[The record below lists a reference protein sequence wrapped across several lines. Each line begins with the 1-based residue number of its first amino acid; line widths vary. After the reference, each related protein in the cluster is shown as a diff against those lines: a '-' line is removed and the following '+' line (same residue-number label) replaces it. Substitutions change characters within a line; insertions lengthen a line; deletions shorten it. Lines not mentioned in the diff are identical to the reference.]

1 MKNERMKKRGLNPNA
16 ENRLRDA
23 VVGNR
28 PTPFGYLEYL
38 AERDEIMRHKWLE
51 SEKVGHDI
59 GSDRAMKSWVQCHR
73 SGWLKHRIR
82 LFRSGN
88 PHLADQSN

>member
-1 MKNERMKKRGLNPNA
+1 MDPAA

-28 PTPFGYLEYL
+28 PTSFGYMEYL
-38 AERDEIMRHKWLE
+38 VECDEIMRHKWLE

-59 GSDRAMKSWVQCHR
+59 GSDRAMKGWVKCHR
-73 SGWLKHRIR
+73 SGWLRHRIR
-82 LFRSGN
+82 LFRFRR
-88 PHLADQSN
+88 P